1 MSGIFRS
8 PIANL
13 EIHGRGLNFLVNEV
27 YSQIDP
33 SLVEKF
39 RLCFAGCKQTLLYY
53 GRNMAHPSITSEKID
68 NVLCISVDDG
78 KANAFSISLLEA
90 LGEEL
95 AKAEADADIRAVV
108 LAGNTK
114 VFVAGFDLD
123 VINSGD
129 PVRVTELVAAGG
141 SFIRQVYGASLPV
154 VAASTGHA
162 VAAGALLLLGCDYRV
177 GVDGPV
183 KIGLNEV
190 AIALTLPEWALL
202 LAKDR
207 LSKRHL
213 QVSVANAKI
222 FDGPGAVDAGFLDE
236 VTEADQVTARAVE
249 LAQGFAEQ
257 LDARAY
263 ASTVRALRGD
273 LLSQMETAIV
283 ADRAAA
289 GL

>member
-1 MSGIFRS
+1 M
-8 PIANL
+8 
-13 EIHGRGLNFLVNEV
+13 LVH
-27 YSQIDP
+27 
-33 SLVEKF
+33 
-39 RLCFAGCKQTLLYY
+39 Y
-53 GRNMAHPSITSEKID
+53 GRAMPHLAITSEKIN
-68 NVLCISVDDG
+68 NVLCVTVDDG
-78 KANAFSISLLEA
+78 KANAFSVSLLKA

-95 AKAEADADIRAVV
+95 AKAEADADIRSVV
-108 LAGNTK
+108 LSGNTK
-114 VFVAGFDLD
+114 AFFAGFDLD

-129 PVRVTELVAAGG
+129 PKAITGLVSAGG

-190 AIALTLPEWALL
+190 AISLTLPEWALL
-202 LAKDR
+202 IARER

-213 QVSVANAKI
+213 QVSVANAKL
-222 FDGPGAVDAGFLDE
+222 FDGQGAADAGFLDE
-236 VTEADQVTARAVE
+236 VTAADQVVGRAIEV
-249 LAQGFAEQ
+249 AQGFAEQ

-263 ASTVRALRGD
+263 ASTVRALRGEV
-273 LLSQMETAIV
+273 LSQMDV
-283 ADRAAA
+283 AVAAERAAV

>member
-1 MSGIFRS
+1 M
-8 PIANL
+8 
-13 EIHGRGLNFLVNEV
+13 
-27 YSQIDP
+27 
-33 SLVEKF
+33 
-39 RLCFAGCKQTLLYY
+39 T
-53 GRNMAHPSITSEKID
+53 HPSITSEKID

-141 SFIRQVYGASLPV
+141 SFIRHVYGASLPV

-202 LAKDR
+202 IAKDR

-222 FDGPGAVDAGFLDE
+222 FDGSGAVDAGFLDE

-249 LAQGFAEQ
+249 VAQGFAEQ
-257 LDARAY
+257 LDATAY

>member
-1 MSGIFRS
+1 M
-8 PIANL
+8 
-13 EIHGRGLNFLVNEV
+13 
-27 YSQIDP
+27 
-33 SLVEKF
+33 
-39 RLCFAGCKQTLLYY
+39 T
-53 GRNMAHPSITSEKID
+53 HPSITSEKID

-141 SFIRQVYGASLPV
+141 SFIRHVYGASLPV

-202 LAKDR
+202 IAKDR

-222 FDGPGAVDAGFLDE
+222 FDGSGAVDAGFLDE

-249 LAQGFAEQ
+249 VAQGFAEQ
-257 LDARAY
+257 LDAKAY

-283 ADRAAA
+283 SDRAAA

>member
-1 MSGIFRS
+1 M
-8 PIANL
+8 
-13 EIHGRGLNFLVNEV
+13 
-27 YSQIDP
+27 
-33 SLVEKF
+33 
-39 RLCFAGCKQTLLYY
+39 T
-53 GRNMAHPSITSEKID
+53 HPSITSEKIN

-141 SFIRQVYGASLPV
+141 SFIRHVYGASLPV

-202 LAKDR
+202 IAKER

-222 FDGPGAVDAGFLDE
+222 FDGSGAVNAGFLDE
-236 VTEADQVTARAVE
+236 VTEANQVTARAVE
-249 LAQGFAEQ
+249 VAQGFAEQ
-257 LDARAY
+257 LDAKAY

-283 ADRAAA
+283 SDRAAA

>member
-1 MSGIFRS
+1 M
-8 PIANL
+8 
-13 EIHGRGLNFLVNEV
+13 
-27 YSQIDP
+27 
-33 SLVEKF
+33 
-39 RLCFAGCKQTLLYY
+39 
-53 GRNMAHPSITSEKID
+53 
-68 NVLCISVDDG
+68 
-78 KANAFSISLLEA
+78 
-90 LGEEL
+90 
-95 AKAEADADIRAVV
+95 
-108 LAGNTK
+108 
-114 VFVAGFDLD
+114 
-123 VINSGD
+123 
-129 PVRVTELVAAGG
+129 
-141 SFIRQVYGASLPV
+141 

-202 LAKDR
+202 IAKDR

-222 FDGPGAVDAGFLDE
+222 FDGSGAVDAGFLDE

-249 LAQGFAEQ
+249 VAQGFAEQ
-257 LDARAY
+257 LDAKAY

>member
-1 MSGIFRS
+1 M
-8 PIANL
+8 
-13 EIHGRGLNFLVNEV
+13 
-27 YSQIDP
+27 
-33 SLVEKF
+33 
-39 RLCFAGCKQTLLYY
+39 T
-53 GRNMAHPSITSEKID
+53 HPSITSEKIN

-95 AKAEADADIRAVV
+95 AKAEADADIRAAV

-129 PVRVTELVAAGG
+129 PGRITELVAAGG

-202 LAKDR
+202 IAKER

-222 FDGPGAVDAGFLDE
+222 FDGSGAVNAGFLDE
-236 VTEADQVTARAVE
+236 VTEANQVTARAVE
-249 LAQGFAEQ
+249 VAQGFAEQ
-257 LDARAY
+257 LDAKAY

-283 ADRAAA
+283 SDRAAA

>member
-1 MSGIFRS
+1 M
-8 PIANL
+8 
-13 EIHGRGLNFLVNEV
+13 
-27 YSQIDP
+27 
-33 SLVEKF
+33 
-39 RLCFAGCKQTLLYY
+39 T
-53 GRNMAHPSITSEKID
+53 HPSITSEKID

-202 LAKDR
+202 IAKDR

-222 FDGPGAVDAGFLDE
+222 FDGSGAVDAGFLDE

-249 LAQGFAEQ
+249 VAQGFAEQ
-257 LDARAY
+257 LDAKAY

-283 ADRAAA
+283 SDRAAA